1 MLKVAI
7 IHNLVTNKSTV
18 DENDVIIQAQA
29 VADALIELGH
39 QPVSVMCDLDLKQL
53 KKRLGEI
60 KPDVVFNLVESLAG
74 YGNLIHLVPCL
85 LYSMGIPYTGSP
97 SESIFLSSHK
107 LMAKERMQMVNL
119 PTPAWIGPYPQD
131 VSSWFRD
138 DFSPEKREKTTWIIK
153 SVWEHGSI
161 GLDKQAI
168 FDEKTDNK
176 SVKEY
181 LHERA
186 LQLDDMCFAEQYI
199 EGREFNISILSGP
212 GGHEVLPHAEIL
224 FDGYDNSRFRIV
236 DYAAKWDDK
245 SYEYHHT
252 PRCFDFPAIDKP
264 LLTELSTIAIQCRQV
279 FGLEGYAR
287 IDFRV
292 DDNKRPWILEV
303 NTNPCLSPDAGFAA
317 AAEYAGLPFAD
328 VVKRILDNAI
338 SRKSPGSFRCLL
350 DSEKHIIEPQ
360 NRAYSPL
367 LAAGLKLSD
376 PKIVFRYNPLQ
387 KDIEDVRQL
396 ISATGFFN
404 PGEVNVAVELVEERL
419 TKGEKSDYHFVFIEQ
434 DNRLI
439 GYSCFGLIPCTVSSY
454 DLYWIAIHPD
464 FKRKGLGRMVLNE
477 TERLIYES
485 NGTRIYIETSQRS
498 HYSGTRSFYEQC
510 GYNVT
515 SILKDFYALGDGK
528 VIYSKTLADKRV

>member
-7 IHNLVTNKSTV
+7 IHNLVTNESAV
-18 DENDVIIQAQA
+18 DESDVIIQAQA
-29 VADALIELGH
+29 VADALIEIGH
-39 QPVSVMCDLDLKQL
+39 QPVSVMCDLDLKRL
-53 KKRLGEI
+53 KERLGEI
-60 KPDVVFNLVESLAG
+60 QPDMVFNLVESLDG
-74 YGNLIHLVPCL
+74 YGNLIYLVPCL

-161 GLDKQAI
+161 GLDNQAI
-168 FDEKTDNK
+168 FDEKTGNK

-181 LHERA
+181 LHKRA
-186 LQLDDMCFAEQYI
+186 LQLNDMCFAEQYI
-199 EGREFNISILSGP
+199 EGREFNISLLSGP
-212 GGHEVLPHAEIL
+212 EGHEVLPHAEIL
-224 FDGYDNSRFRIV
+224 FDEYDNSRLRIV

-252 PRCFDFPAIDKP
+252 PRCFDFPATDKS
-264 LLTELSTIAIQCRQV
+264 LLTELSTIAIQCWQV

-292 DDNKRPWILEV
+292 DDNKIPRILEV
-303 NTNPCLSPDAGFAA
+303 NTNPCLSPDAGFTAA
-317 AAEYAGLPFAD
+317 VEHAGLSFVDA
-328 VVKRILDNAI
+328 VERILDNAI
-338 SRKSPGSFRCLL
+338 TRKSPGNFKCPL
-350 DSEKHIIEPQ
+350 DRKKHVVQ
-360 NRAYSPL
+360 KTSYNKR
-367 LAAGLKLSD
+367 LSD

-396 ISATGFFN
+396 ISATGFSN
-404 PGEVNVAVELVEERL
+404 PSEINVAVELVEERL
-419 TKGEKSDYHFVFIEQ
+419 TKGEKSDYNFVFIEQ
-434 DNRLI
+434 DNRLL

-464 FKRKGLGRMVLNE
+464 FKRKGLGRIVLNE

-510 GYNVT
+510 GYNMV
-515 SILKDFYALGDGK
+515 SILKDFYALEDGK
-528 VIYSKTLADKRV
+528 VIYSKTLANKRA